1 MPAQN
6 LLVHDRAVLL
16 ADWGRARVVDCSP
29 SAAGGGRAA
38 AWGSLPPN
46 RAKSPYYA
54 PELAA
59 GGVIDPVAVDV
70 FACGMTLLRL
80 LSPAALD
87 AAGERAR
94 ISFERG
100 PGGGDVRAGRGMHA
114 AELRNDGG
122 RRAASQLCVVLP
134 TARLAHVPGDV
145 LALLRAMLAHAP
157 VDRPRPAVILRCPWV
172 AEAPPLLPLDSA
184 AAAAA
189 AAAAAPAGAAHVEP
203 TGCGG
208 EGSSG
213 GGGGGGAACHEWVCD
228 CGVPRRSACGDCGG
242 IPPP

>member
-145 LALLRAMLAHAP
+145 LALQEQDAVAAALGLASADELMAR
-157 VDRPRPAVILRCPWV
+157 V
-172 AEAPPLLPLDSA
+172 A
-184 AAAAA
+184 AAARTIAWA
-189 AAAAAPAGAAHVEP
+189 SDEAWHRVDATLAGP
-203 TGCGG
+203 
-208 EGSSG
+208 SG
-213 GGGGGGAACHEWVCD
+213 RSHHRDQPVATAGGAE
-228 CGVPRRSACGDCGG
+228 GV
-242 IPPP
+242 